1 MNIGDWIYLCMLL
14 LSTSFGFFVRK
25 VRSTQQK
32 KLICTILGFSVLL
45 ILSGSYIL
53 HPILLTVINA
63 AIVLCANKRFC
74 HVISFLFCFSYL
86 LFLRTSEYFGIPSP
100 PEITCTAVMIMVLKM
115 VGLAYEVNIHSLKLE
130 SVDENDKLK
139 EKYSRINPSFFD
151 IIQYS
156 FCYAGILVG
165 PYYKYRT
172 YDDLFH
178 KPYSSHVSHTAFL
191 KKRILVV
198 PVYSC
203 LYLLSDYFFPLSLA
217 SSAEIWELPFLY
229 RVFYVW
235 PWFFSFRMRIYVAFV
250 LGECICINLGLG
262 AYPEKSATQPGA
274 GPTNLIA
281 LKEIDNDPKLLN
293 TIPYNFE
300 TIRCMN
306 EMASEFKPTIREGIR
321 YWNMTVQYWL
331 AMYIYRKTAATK
343 TVKTVVTMFVSAI
356 WHGVHP
362 GYYLSLLGGTP
373 LLLIS
378 EIEIEKAFRKHASE
392 TQQKIYDFVWYFVKM
407 QSVSYM
413 GIAFILLDIKAILH
427 YWSSIYYFGH
437 VFTICMFVIAIIKN
451 KFSKKINKKDKK
463 LSIELTDSKLS

>member
-1 MNIGDWIYLCMLL
+1 MLL

-100 PEITCTAVMIMVLKM
+100 PEITCTAVMIMVLK
-115 VGLAYEVNIHSLKLE
+115 
-130 SVDENDKLK
+130 
-139 EKYSRINPSFFD
+139 
-151 IIQYS
+151 
-156 FCYAGILVG
+156 
-165 PYYKYRT
+165 
-172 YDDLFH
+172 
-178 KPYSSHVSHTAFL
+178 
-191 KKRILVV
+191 
-198 PVYSC
+198 
-203 LYLLSDYFFPLSLA
+203 LA

-281 LKEIDNDPKLLN
+281 LKEI
-293 TIPYNFE
+293 
-300 TIRCMN
+300 
-306 EMASEFKPTIREGIR
+306 
-321 YWNMTVQYWL
+321 
-331 AMYIYRKTAATK
+331 
-343 TVKTVVTMFVSAI
+343 
-356 WHGVHP
+356 
-362 GYYLSLLGGTP
+362 YY
-373 LLLIS
+373 
-378 EIEIEKAFRKHASE
+378 
-392 TQQKIYDFVWYFVKM
+392 
-407 QSVSYM
+407 
-413 GIAFILLDIKAILH
+413 
-427 YWSSIYYFGH
+427 
-437 VFTICMFVIAIIKN
+437 
-451 KFSKKINKKDKK
+451 
-463 LSIELTDSKLS
+463 